1 MHVLTTAEMRE
12 ADRRTIED
20 IGIPGR
26 VLMESAGRTI
36 LRQMEKAIPNL
47 RRRPIEIVCG
57 KGNNGGDGLV
67 VFRYFATH
75 GYRARA
81 WVLAPLDSL
90 GGDAKANL
98 DSALELGLAVES
110 ISNESE
116 LEEAVGSFSAHAVV
130 VDAILGT
137 GLTKAARGI
146 AEQAIRHLNR
156 IPAFRVAVDVPSG
169 LSSDSGEIPGEAIEA
184 DLTVALAAPKL
195 CHLLPPACFRCGQ
208 LKVTDIGIPKQI
220 LTAMGSK
227 LATIEPEYLRE
238 VWTPRR
244 PDAHK
249 GSFGHL
255 LIVSGSVGKTG
266 AAVMAA
272 SAALRSGVGLVTVA
286 APRSA
291 LPMMTP
297 ALLES
302 MWEPLEETPNGAIAV
317 GALPRALELLDG
329 KTAAALGPG
338 LGQHPE
344 TVSFVKKLVQEI
356 EIPAVIDADGIN
368 AFEGDS
374 KSIPPGRRLALTP
387 HPGEAAR
394 LLGCATKDI
403 QRDRLDAT
411 RRLASELDTSVALK
425 GFRTLVGEPSGSAHI
440 NLTGNAGMASGGT
453 GDVLTGIVGA
463 FLAQGLAVGDSLRL
477 GVYLHGLSGDLA
489 AEDKG
494 QVSLTATDLIHQLP
508 AAIRQLDKC

>member
-1 MHVLTTAEMRE
+1 MQVLTTAEMRE

-26 VLMESAGRTI
+26 VLMESAGRAI
-36 LRQMEKAIPNL
+36 VRQMEKVVPNL
-47 RRRPIEIVCG
+47 LRRPIEIVCG

-81 WVLAPLDSL
+81 WVLAPLDTLS
-90 GGDAKANL
+90 GDAKANL
-98 DSALELGLAVES
+98 DSALALGLTVES
-110 ISNESE
+110 LSNERE
-116 LEEAVGSFSAHAVV
+116 LEKVVGSFSAHAVV

-137 GLTKAARGI
+137 GLTKAARGM
-146 AEQAIRHLNR
+146 AEQAILRLNR

-195 CHLLPPACFRCGQ
+195 CHLLPPASFRCGQ

-220 LTAMGSK
+220 LTATGSK
-227 LATIEPEYLRE
+227 LATIEPEDFAK
-238 VWTPRR
+238 VWTPGR

-272 SAALRSGVGLVTVA
+272 AAALRSGAGLVTVA
-286 APRSA
+286 APGRA
-291 LPMMTP
+291 LPMMAP

-302 MWEPLEETPNGAIAV
+302 MWEPLEETPDGAIAT
-317 GALPRALELLDG
+317 GALPRALELLEG
-329 KTAAALGPG
+329 KTAAAIGPG
-338 LGQHPE
+338 LGQNPE
-344 TVSFVKKLVQEI
+344 TLSFVKKFIQEI

-368 AFEGDS
+368 AFEGDP
-374 KSIPPGRRLALTP
+374 KAIPPGRALALTP

-394 LLGCATKDI
+394 LLNCTAKDI
-403 QRDRLDAT
+403 QRDRLDAV
-411 RRLASELDTSVALK
+411 RRLAKDLDVGVALK
-425 GFRTLVGEPSGSAHI
+425 GYRTLVSEPSGRAQI
-440 NLTGNAGMASGGT
+440 NMTGNAGMASGGT
-453 GDVLTGIVGA
+453 GDVLTGMVGA
-463 FLAQGLAVGDSLRL
+463 FLARGFAVGDSLRL

-489 AEDKG
+489 AEEKG
-494 QVSLTATDLIHQLP
+494 QVSLTATDLIHHLP
-508 AAIRQLDKC
+508 VAIRQLEKC

>member
-1 MHVLTTAEMRE
+1 MQVLTTAEMRE

-26 VLMESAGRTI
+26 VLMESAGRSVV
-36 LRQMEKAIPNL
+36 RQMEKVVPNL

-81 WVLAPLDSL
+81 WVLAPLDTL
-90 GGDAKANL
+90 TGDAKANL
-98 DSALELGLAVES
+98 DSALELGLTVES
-110 ISNESE
+110 ISNERS
-116 LEEAVGSFSAHAVV
+116 LEEAMASFSAHAVV

-208 LKVTDIGIPKQI
+208 LKVTEIGIPKQI
-220 LTAMGSK
+220 LTSTGSR
-227 LATIEPEYLRE
+227 LATIEPEE
-238 VWTPRR
+238 FNNIWTARR

-255 LIVSGSVGKTG
+255 LIVSGSIGKTG

-286 APRSA
+286 APAGA
-291 LPMMTP
+291 LPMMAS

-302 MWEPLEETPNGAIAV
+302 MWEPLEETPDGAIGTA
-317 GALPRALELLDG
+317 ALPRALELLEG
-329 KTAAALGPG
+329 KTAAAIGPG

-356 EIPAVIDADGIN
+356 EIPTVLDADGIN
-368 AFEGDS
+368 AFEDNP
-374 KSIPPGRRLALTP
+374 KAIPTGRPLALTP

-394 LLGCATKDI
+394 LLGCGTRDI
-403 QRDRLDAT
+403 QRDRLDAV
-411 RRLASELDTSVALK
+411 RRLAKELDVGVALK
-425 GFRTLVGEPSGSAHI
+425 GYRTLVSEPSGWAHI
-440 NLTGNAGMASGGT
+440 NRTGNAGMASGGT
-453 GDVLTGIVGA
+453 GDVLTGMVGA

-489 AEDKG
+489 VEEKG
-494 QVSLTATDLIHQLP
+494 QASLTATDLIHRLP
-508 AAIRQLDKC
+508 AAIRQLEKC